1 MTTTP
6 PVTVDP
12 SYFRAAYPEFAACS
26 DAQIGGWFVRAGFI
40 CGDSAC
46 NVLNQTEGLLANCL
60 YLLTAHIG
68 WLNAPRD
75 GNGNPA
81 ASGSAA
87 PAIVGRVNSA
97 SEGSVSIGSEMGDVN
112 AGSPSQAWFM
122 QTKYG
127 AEYWTATAVIRMG
140 RYYARPT
147 IPASPVYPYRRV
159 L

>member
-1 MTTTP
+1 MTDVP

-12 SYFRAAYPEFAACS
+12 NYFRSAFGEFAACS
-26 DAQIGGWFVRAGFI
+26 DAQIGNWFARASFI

-46 NVLNQTEGLLANCL
+46 NVLNQTPGLLGNCL

-81 ASGSAA
+81 ASGAPA

-97 SEGSVSIGSEMGDVN
+97 SEGSVSVGSEMGDVN
-112 AGSPSQAWFM
+112 AGSPSQAWYM
-122 QTKYG
+122 QSKYG
-127 AEYWTATAVIRMG
+127 SEYWTATGIVRMG
-140 RYYARPT
+140 RYYGRLRL
-147 IPASPVYPYRRV
+147 PASPVYPYRGN
-159 L
+159 